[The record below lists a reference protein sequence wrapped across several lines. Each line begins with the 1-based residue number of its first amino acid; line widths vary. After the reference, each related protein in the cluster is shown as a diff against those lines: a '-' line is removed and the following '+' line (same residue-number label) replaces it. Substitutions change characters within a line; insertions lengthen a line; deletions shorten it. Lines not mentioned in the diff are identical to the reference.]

1 MKRILA
7 LVLALVLCLGL
18 LTACGDTTPTTNP
31 TTKPTEGNNNPT
43 TQPTEGEEKPTEGN
57 DKPLA
62 GTYEIKVWCPEA
74 AVELTTSQIQKF
86 NETNT
91 DGITIVA
98 TVEAVG
104 EGEAATQMTTDIE
117 AGADIYF
124 FAQDQAARLIQA
136 GALSQLG
143 VSAAEFVK
151 TSNDASTVVAVTSG
165 DGLWAYPL
173 TSDNGYFMY
182 YDKTVIS
189 DDIVDD
195 LDALIAACEAA
206 GKNFS
211 FEIEGSA
218 WYGAS
223 FFFGTG
229 CVSEWVTD
237 DAGEFISVND
247 TFNSTAGL
255 HAAKA
260 MNKLLNSPAY
270 FSSSA
275 GTDFAAAVPSAIVV
289 TGTWDFE
296 TISGILGD
304 NMGVA
309 DLPNFTV
316 DGVNYHIGSYSGC
329 KLLGVKPQTDNVK
342 GAAIHKLAQYL
353 TGEEGQQERF
363 NVLKWGPSNLVVQAS
378 EEVKAN
384 PALAALAQQNNYAKP
399 QGQIHGSWW
408 DIGKALA
415 AEIKA
420 ATDDAGLQA
429 ALDNYTN
436 TMAGLFQMTDE
447 QKNAWSVIGTIGGS
461 NWTDDLPMSEQEDGT
476 WKSNIAYEISETDEF
491 KVRQG
496 ASWDNNY
503 GADGV
508 KDGPNVKVETA
519 GTYYVV
525 FDPATGMISV
535 VPAE

>member
-1 MKRILA
+1 MKKIIA
-7 LVLALVLCLGL
+7 LVLALIMCLGV
-18 LTACGDTTPTTNP
+18 LTACGSNDTPTTQP
-31 TTKPTEGNNNPT
+31 TTKPTEGKSE
-43 TQPTEGEEKPTEGN
+43 QPTQGGNEEKPTEGN
-57 DKPLA
+57 NQPLA

-104 EGEAATQMTTDIE
+104 EGEAATHMTTDIE

-151 TSNDASTVVAVTSG
+151 TSNDASTIVAASSG

-189 DDIVDD
+189 EDIVDD
-195 LDALIAACEAA
+195 LDALIAACEDA
-206 GKNFS
+206 GRMFS

-229 CVSEWVTD
+229 CVSEWITD

-247 TFNSTAGL
+247 TFNSAAGL
-255 HAAKA
+255 HAARA
-260 MNKLLNSPAY
+260 MNKLLNSTSY
-270 FSSSA
+270 YSSSA
-275 GTDFAAAVPSAIVV
+275 GEDFSAAVPSAVV
-289 TGTWDFE
+289 VSGTWAYE

-309 DLPNFTV
+309 DLPSFTE
-316 DGVNYHIGSYSGC
+316 DGVTYHIGSYSGC
-329 KLLGVKPQTDNVK
+329 KLLGVKPQVDATK

-363 NVLKWGPSNLVVQAS
+363 DVLAWGPSNLNVQAS
-378 EEVKAN
+378 DAVKAN

-429 ALDNYTN
+429 ALDNYSN
-436 TMAGLFQMTDE
+436 TMAGLFQMSEE

-461 NWTDDLPMSEQEDGT
+461 NWTEDLPMTEQDDGT
-476 WKSNIAYEISETDEF
+476 WKSNIAYEIGETDEF

-496 ASWDNNY
+496 ASWDVNY
-503 GADGV
+503 GADGAL
-508 KDGPNVKVETA
+508 DGANVKVETA